1 MTPMGRLALLL
12 LLTLPVVAA
21 ERRSVPVRMV
31 ETPSLRAVPRVT
43 FPTAHFTLVVRR
55 PSGLEGLPDLSG
67 VARFASV
74 KLGSRLVAMAFDAPE
89 GTAALGLLY
98 SGDEEPAVGRARPLG
113 TEGFRIDF
121 EAVDCSGVRCNVSL
135 LDRSARAVTGSLEL
149 SHHRRGRAALG
160 GAVREVI
167 LVDADADGRFN
178 GGRDRWIAIRRDR
191 VKKVPTLRQPEASL
205 LKEPQIP
212 FAPDGLALM
221 VESVAR
227 DGSSLVL
234 VQDRPKMA
242 MAEVLDRRYGEVR
255 AEHFG
260 RFELERASFALK
272 WGLDPT
278 RPVADPP
285 AAWRSMTLTKA
296 RVTARQQQKP
306 LLVAFYSETNSWC
319 YRYEYYTF
327 PDREVDSLLRRFV
340 LVRIDVEKDREGTY
354 RQSGARGLPTLMPRD
369 SAGKPVSFRMRNRD
383 PQGKVHDLE
392 QLETMITGWQRPQE
406 LAVNLRRILKAAAVD
421 AG

>member
-1 MTPMGRLALLL
+1 MGRLALLL
-12 LLTLPVVAA
+12 FFALPGFAA

-55 PSGLEGLPDLSG
+55 PAGLDGLPDLTAG
-67 VARFASV
+67 ARFASV
-74 KLGSRLVAMAFDAPE
+74 RLGSRPIVLAFDAPA
-89 GTAALGLLY
+89 GTAALGMLY
-98 SGDEEPAVGRARPLG
+98 SAGKEPAVGRARPLG

-121 EAVDCSGVRCNVSL
+121 EAVACSGVRCNVSL
-135 LDRSARAVTGSLEL
+135 LDRGARAVTGSLEL

-167 LVDADADGRFN
+167 LVDADADGHFN
-178 GGRDRWIAIRRDR
+178 GGRDRWIAIRMDR
-191 VKKVPTLRQPEASL
+191 VKKVPALREPEASL
-205 LKEPQIP
+205 LNEPQIP

-221 VESVAR
+221 VERVAR

-260 RFELERASFALK
+260 RFELERASFELK

-278 RPVADPP
+278 RPVADRPL
-285 AAWRSMTLTKA
+285 AWQSMTLTEA
-296 RVTARQQQKP
+296 RVTARKQGKP
-306 LLVAFYSETNSWC
+306 LLVAFYSETNTWC

-327 PDREVDSLLRRFV
+327 PDKEVDSLLRRFV

-369 SAGKPVSFRMRNRD
+369 PAGKPVSFRVRNRD

-392 QLETMITGWQRPQE
+392 QSETMITGWQRPQE
-406 LAVNLRRILKAAAVD
+406 LAVNLRRILQAAAVD